1 MASSLSQK
9 KYNENEK
16 VKKAYDDYV
25 IYKENNKPSDYS
37 FSDSELLSQ
46 TQNKYFNMPDFS
58 YDLQNDPL
66 YKQYR
71 RSYLA
76 DGKKAMEDSIGKGAS
91 MTGGYGNSFA
101 LNAGLSSY
109 NSYVDKLNN
118 VIPEL
123 YNAAYSR
130 YESEFDRLERQ
141 LGYLS
146 DKNEQEYSRYL
157 DSYNIYSDEVDD
169 LRSLYL
175 KEYENDINIQDSEWE
190 SAYKIAMAEQEK
202 ELKQADLAYRYY
214 AEQLQQKRFEEEF
227 EYKKNQYESD
237 DKYRE
242 AELELERER
251 FLQEQAEYWNDF
263 KYKSETVLRDD
274 EIYTLW
280 LEDHVNEALRALE
293 ISCGNIESAKHKALL
308 MGFNKKEVE
317 RYFDGK

>member
-1 MASSLSQK
+1 
-9 KYNENEK
+9 
-16 VKKAYDDYV
+16 
-25 IYKENNKPSDYS
+25 
-37 FSDSELLSQ
+37 
-46 TQNKYFNMPDFS
+46 
-58 YDLQNDPL
+58 
-66 YKQYR
+66 
-71 RSYLA
+71 
-76 DGKKAMEDSIGKGAS
+76 MEDSIGKGAS

-101 LNAGLSSY
+101 LNAGLNSY

-157 DSYNIYSDEVDD
+157 DSYNVYSDEVDD

-214 AEQLQQKRFEEEF
+214 AEQLQQKRFDEEF

-242 AELELERER
+242 AELELERDK

-280 LEDHVNEALRALE
+280 LEGHVNEALRALE
-293 ISCGNIESAKHKALL
+293 ISCGNVESAKHKALL